1 MRGLVRYINIAF
13 PVLLLCLAAG
23 GGCRFYG
30 PERAGGSGFIG
41 GPEDYA
47 RMEQVKGFLRK
58 AAYAW
63 ARPGVDWKSYNNVH
77 ILPVKVRFLDPAE
90 SALVAQEDIDR
101 LRQAFYNALTQELG
115 QKYPVVAGRGAGV
128 LVIDPCL
135 TQVQPNKAARNAALA
150 VAGLPSVF
158 SGSVAVEMV
167 FYDGQSGQRVATF
180 MDTKAGETSG
190 LRHMLTDAY
199 TKWGNIESAFIAW
212 ARELRKVLDRA
223 HNL

>member
-1 MRGLVRYINIAF
+1 MRGLMRHIHITC
-13 PVLLLCLAAG
+13 PILLLFLAVV
-23 GGCRFYG
+23 GGCKVYG
-30 PERAGGSGFIG
+30 PERADGSGFIG

-47 RMEQVKGFLRK
+47 QMEQVKGFLRK

-63 ARPGVDWKSYNNVH
+63 ARQGVNWKSYNNVH
-77 ILPVKVRFLDPAE
+77 ILPVKLRFLNPAD
-90 SALVAQEDIDR
+90 SALVSQEDIAN
-101 LRQAFYNALTQELG
+101 LQQAFYNALVKELG

-135 TQVQPNKAARNAALA
+135 TRVQPNKAARNAALA

-190 LRHMLTDAY
+190 LRHMLTDSY

-212 ARELRKVLDRA
+212 AKELRKVLDRA
-223 HNL
+223 HTL